1 MFTKN
6 NLKYILI
13 LALGFFYCSSVYLTQ
28 EQYLINYA
36 DTNFINIVELLFGSL
51 SMALGILAF
60 SLIYKKNYNIKKIYF
75 IFMILSIISSILFF
89 ITKNIYLMGLFM
101 NLTCFFGPAGFGA
114 GYHFSLLGLNVIK
127 GYRGRV
133 FALGYG
139 LASIGTYLLVTLPEK
154 FYSTYLSLFLYI
166 PIVLINLYIVMKN
179 KNLDLIEENNNSN
192 SYKKY
197 FLKLSII
204 VISMSLLSALCTDAI
219 SVFTININ
227 GGYGNSRIYYCLG
240 LILSGI
246 LVDKKKNIFEI
257 LVIVSF
263 IFELIGIFLLKENYS
278 IKIIAGLSYFFIGF
292 FVLFRTMTFIN
303 LIDDK
308 KSIIYTC
315 AFGLM
320 YSRIIEGILVLVED
334 KLINN
339 YLLLIIIISLTL
351 SLVIIIYFL
360 LYFQNKNVEFDSLI
374 KKIVIKYK
382 LSFQEEKVLSLLLKN
397 YSNQEIANEL
407 FLSVNT
413 VKNHLSNI
421 YKKTNM
427 KKKELKEKIYLE
439 SH

>member
-1 MFTKN
+1 MFIKN

-51 SMALGILAF
+51 AMALGILAF

-154 FYSTYLSLFLYI
+154 LYSTYLSLFLYI

-303 LIDDK
+303 LVDDK

>member
-303 LIDDK
+303 LVDDK